1 MHLDFFLTIRLFFF
15 FFASLI
21 WHILN
26 EASPYGDIFL
36 KS

>member
-1 MHLDFFLTIRLFFF
+1 MHLDFFFNIRLF

-21 WHILN
+21 WHTLI